1 MSLRDGVLLG
11 ALDNSLESFMY
22 KLKNALDENEKR
34 SKKISQINQKYSEI
48 DSLSKPVEK
57 CMS

>member
-1 MSLRDGVLLG
+1 MIALNLLC
-11 ALDNSLESFMY
+11 

>member
-22 KLKNALDENEKR
+22 KLKNALDVNEKR

-57 CMS
+57 